1 MAKSLNIDALG
12 VECFRPEHTH
22 FDLILRVKN
31 KAQPHG
37 IFPKLMVSE
46 DILKINSDTDILTIL
61 DLAKIDH
68 SQLKKKINPKIG
80 IEVFISSARTLS
92 GKDLAKW
99 MSEAIYLYRLSK
111 SSGCQF
117 ILSSGAKS
125 IFEMISARTFESILS
140 ILGIAPNA
148 YWKDLSNWLAS
159 KDSMRSI

>member
-46 DILKINSDTDILTIL
+46 DILKINNDTDILTIL

-99 MSEAIYLYRLSK
+99 MSEAKYLYRLSK

-140 ILGIAPNA
+140 NLGIAPNA

>member
-99 MSEAIYLYRLSK
+99 MSEAKYLYRLSK